1 MASFTEKIDGSY
13 TLQTLNPADT
23 ITFSG
28 ATANTVVVTIDGDLT
43 VTGNAT
49 LLGNISADQIFNG
62 NSNVAINAAG
72 SNVTFGVN
80 GTTNA
85 MVVGN
90 ALTTVAGGISAV
102 GNVQGTYLFGN
113 GYFLSGVASGTIG
126 NIGNGTTTISVP
138 VVNGNV
144 IANVG
149 GTGNSM
155 VVASTGVY
163 VGGLVSASGNINT
176 ATGVSATGNITG
188 GNVAATNH
196 TGTAVSVTGNVTGGN
211 ILVSSSGII
220 STAGNVTAGNIS
232 ATNHTGTTVSVT
244 GNATASYFFGNG
256 SQLTGV
262 VATGIGTLA
271 SLSVTG
277 NTTTGN
283 LLTGGQTSATGNVIG
298 GNLVTGGMVTA
309 TGNIYAGNVTTA
321 GLVSATGN
329 VYSGA
334 SLTVYNGAIYSTAA
348 GAGISLVPSDA
359 TVGVNITGNITP
371 DTNGTRTIGNAT
383 NYYNNVYANTATIA
397 GNVNLTGVSAS
408 GNVTAGNLRTGG
420 AITATGNIQGGNILT
435 GGLISATSN
444 ITGGNVLF
452 GSGMVT
458 GTGNVYAGNVL
469 TSLISGTGTVIK
481 STGAIN
487 LQPTGNVVLTANT
500 YINNLADPVQSQDAA
515 SKAYVDS
522 VAQGLD
528 VKASVAYATAAALS
542 AYTYNNGTSGVGA
555 TITANAVGALS
566 VDGSTPAVSDR
577 ILVKSE
583 TTTNAPY
590 NGIYTVTVI
599 GNASAAFQLTRS
611 TDFDG
616 TSEMAGAFTFVE
628 GGSTLADTGW
638 VCTTNNPITLGTTNI
653 TFAQFSGAGTYT
665 AGTGLT
671 LSGTT
676 FSVNASQ
683 TQITAVGTLGSLS
696 VTANTT
702 SGNLIT
708 GGLVSA
714 TGNITA
720 VANVAGGNILTAGIM
735 SSTGNAIHGNVQTAG
750 LITATGNIT
759 AVANIAGGN
768 ILTAGLISATG
779 NVTGG
784 NLNAAGLSLSGNV
797 VGNLNITGNVQGG
810 NLKTAGLISATGNI
824 TTSGFF
830 IGDGSQISNASFA
843 GTQIVSGTTNWS
855 ISAAGGNIVGT
866 IGGTANVVVIS
877 TAGIS
882 TTGNVTAGNT
892 VGTHVGAVQFGSNT
906 VSGTG
911 NVTGGNLL
919 SSALVQGTTLS
930 ASGNVIGGNLNA
942 AGLSLSSNVISALNS
957 TANITTTANVAG
969 GNLIGTHVGNLTGTT
984 VSVTGNINGGN
995 LIGTIVG
1002 NVTGTT
1008 VSVTGNI
1015 TGGNLNAAGLS
1026 LSSNVV
1032 SALNVTSNITGGNIA
1047 SVAQLQAANLIIS
1060 GNVTSPSWTTAG
1072 VAIKTVPSTYTDS
1085 STLASGTAVTN
1096 HINVLGQPTLAGANL
1111 TQTTT
1116 SAATLYVVGAPIAGA
1131 NMTITNPYAIYVASG
1146 NVVAVANIT
1155 GGNLLTS
1162 GLISSTGNITG
1173 GNLNAAGL
1181 SLSSNVV
1188 SALNSTSGITTT
1200 ANITGGNILFGSG
1213 VVSGTGTITAGAITA
1228 NLSGAS
1234 ISVSGG
1240 VTAASVAGGVMTG
1253 TSISLTGAIT
1263 GTTITG
1269 TSLNVSAGVVNL
1281 GSITNASAN
1290 GVGNIGNST
1299 GYFNTLF
1306 ATATKALYADLAE
1319 SYAADAS
1326 YAPGTVVSFGGSR
1339 EVTLSTV
1346 DADRKV
1352 AGVITTAPSYHMNA
1366 GLSAPHIA
1374 VIALQGR
1381 VPAKVVGTVRKGD
1394 MMVSAGN
1401 GAARADDDPRTG
1413 TIIGK
1418 ALEDF
1423 DGESGVIEIAVG
1435 RI

>member
-1 MASFTEKIDGSY
+1 MGGANVNAT
-13 TLQTLNPADT
+13 THT
-23 ITFSG
+23 G
-28 ATANTVVVTIDGDLT
+28 ATV
-43 VTGNAT
+43 
-49 LLGNISADQIFNG
+49 
-62 NSNVAINAAG
+62 
-72 SNVTFGVN
+72 
-80 GTTNA
+80 
-85 MVVGN
+85 
-90 ALTTVAGGISAV
+90 
-102 GNVQGTYLFGN
+102 
-113 GYFLSGVASGTIG
+113 
-126 NIGNGTTTISVP
+126 SV
-138 VVNGNV
+138 
-144 IANVG
+144 
-149 GTGNSM
+149 
-155 VVASTGVY
+155 
-163 VGGLVSASGNINT
+163 
-176 ATGVSATGNITG
+176 TGNITG
-188 GNVAATNH
+188 GNLNAAGLSLSSNV
-196 TGTAVSVTGNVTGGN
+196 VSVLNVTSN
-211 ILVSSSGII
+211 VN
-220 STAGNVTAGNIS
+220 AGNVNSTFVGNL
-232 ATNHTGTTVSVT
+232 TGATVSMTANVT
-244 GNATASYFFGNG
+244 
-256 SQLTGV
+256 
-262 VATGIGTLA
+262 
-271 SLSVTG
+271 
-277 NTTTGN
+277 
-283 LLTGGQTSATGNVIG
+283 G
-298 GNLVTGGMVTA
+298 GNLVTGGLVTA
-309 TGNIYAGNVTTA
+309 TGNIFAGNLNAA
-321 GLVSATGN
+321 GLITATGN

-334 SLTVYNGAIYSTAA
+334 SLTVYNGIIYSTAA

-371 DTNGTRTIGNAT
+371 DANNTRTIGNAT
-383 NYYNNVYANTATIA
+383 TYYNNVYANTATIA

-420 AITATGNIQGGNILT
+420 VVTATGNIQGGNLVT
-435 GGLISATSN
+435 GGLISATGN
-444 ITGGNVLF
+444 IQGGNLVTGGLI
-452 GSGMVT
+452 SA
-458 GTGNVYAGNVL
+458 TGNVTAGNVN
-469 TSLISGTGTVIK
+469 TNTVSGTGTTIK
-481 STGAIN
+481 STGALN

-528 VKASVAYATAAALS
+528 VKASVVYATAAALA

-555 TITANAVGALS
+555 TITANATGALS
-566 VDGSTPAVSDR
+566 VDGSTPSVSDR
-577 ILVKSE
+577 ILVKNE

-590 NGIYTVTVI
+590 NGIYTVTVV

-628 GGSTLADTGW
+628 LGSTNADTGW

-653 TFAQFSGAGTYT
+653 TFAQFSGAGTYS

-671 LSGTT
+671 LTGTT

-683 TQITAVGTLGSLS
+683 TQITAIGTQASLS
-696 VTANTT
+696 VTGNTT
-702 SGNLIT
+702 SGNLLT

-714 TGNITA
+714 TGTITSAANITGGNLLTGGLISSTGNITSGNINTGGLVSA
-720 VANVAGGNILTAGIM
+720 IGNIISTANVSGGNILFG
-735 SSTGNAIHGNVQTAG
+735 SGVVSG
-750 LITATGNIT
+750 TGNI
-759 AVANIAGGN
+759 I
-768 ILTAGLISATG
+768 
-779 NVTGG
+779 GG
-784 NLNAAGLSLSGNV
+784 NLNATGLSLSGNV
-797 VGNLNITGNVQGG
+797 VGNLNVSGNVQGG
-810 NLKTAGLISATGNI
+810 NLKTAGLISAFGNI
-824 TTSGFF
+824 QTLGYF

-843 GTQIVSGTTNWS
+843 GTQLVSGTTSWS
-855 ISAAGGNIVGT
+855 ISSSGGNIVAT
-866 IGGTANVVVIS
+866 IGGVSNVVVVS
-877 TAGIS
+877 TGGIS
-882 TTGNVTAGNT
+882 TTGNVTAGNM

-919 SSALVQGTTLS
+919 TSALVQGTTLS
-930 ASGNVIGGNLNA
+930 ATGNVIGGNLNA
-942 AGLSLSSNVISALNS
+942 AGLSLSSNVVSALNS
-957 TANITTTANVAG
+957 TSGITTTANITG
-969 GNLIGTHVGNLTGTT
+969 GNLIGTVVGNLTGTT
-984 VSVTGNINGGN
+984 VSVTGNITGGN

-1032 SALNVTSNITGGNIA
+1032 SALNVTSNIAGGNIA
-1047 SVAQLQAANLIIS
+1047 SAAQLQAANLIIS
-1060 GNVTSPSWTTAG
+1060 GAISTPSWTTAG

-1085 STLASGTAVTN
+1085 STAASGTAVTN
-1096 HINVLGQPTLAGANL
+1096 HINVLGQPTLAGANAS
-1111 TQTTT
+1111 QTTT
-1116 SAATLYVVGAPIAGA
+1116 SSATLYVVGAPIAGT

-1162 GLISSTGNITG
+1162 GLISSTGAITSSANITG

-1200 ANITGGNILFGSG
+1200 ANITGGNILFGAG
-1213 VVSGTGTITAGAITA
+1213 VVSGTGNITAGYVNA
-1228 NLSGAS
+1228 NLTGTS
-1234 ISVSGG
+1234 ISLSGG

-1290 GVGNIGNST
+1290 GVGNIGTST

-1319 SYAADAS
+1319 SYASDAA
-1326 YAPGTVVSFGGSR
+1326 YAPGTVVSFGGDK
-1339 EVTLSTV
+1339 EVTISTV
-1346 DADRKV
+1346 DADRRV
-1352 AGVITTAPSYHMNA
+1352 AGVITTEPSYHMNA
-1366 GLSAPHIA
+1366 GLASKHVA

-1401 GAARADDDPRTG
+1401 GAARAEQDPRTG